1 MKKQKTKVV
10 ALYSLAAIVCFLAI
24 CHKAMA
30 LEPRVWWWKNTSGE
44 NDPGIALS
52 WEVEVPTTYSF
63 EGEMHDN
70 KDSQEIN
77 GARDRPRGMGVLR
90 GFRGATI
97 GTGVGL
103 GD

>member
-24 CHKAMA
+24 CPKAMA
-30 LEPRVWWWKNTSGE
+30 LEPRVWWWNNTSGE

-77 GARDRPRGMGVLR
+77 GARDRPRGRGVLR
-90 GFRGATI
+90 GFPRNCPSEQG
-97 GTGVGL
+97 GL